1 MVATSISPANLI
13 LDWFDLNQRSFPWR
27 ATGGEDPNSYWVW
40 LSEIMLQ
47 QTNTTTVQPYFL
59 DFIKRWPTVNDLA
72 SAKLDQVL
80 HAWQGLGY
88 YARARNLHKCAK
100 IIVEEFNGEFPD
112 DEKKLL
118 SLPGIGP
125 YTAAAISAIAFEFNA
140 TPVDGNVE
148 RVMARLNNV
157 TKPLPMVKRELI
169 ALAKNSTPQKKIWGL
184 CASSNGSGS
193 NGVCPKKT

>member
-169 ALAKNSTPQKKIWGL
+169 AIAKNSTPQKRFGDPIE
-184 CASSNGSGS
+184 SID
-193 NGVCPKKT
+193 